1 MVAYFIRP
9 GDDVDLHV
17 AWITDRSPH
26 GHRQRPGTVPTAT
39 ARIAD
44 RRPPPVHVI
53 IGGCGRVG
61 AQLADQLSREE
72 HDVVIID
79 ADPEAFDRIG
89 SAFNGETLIGNI
101 IDQQT
106 LERAGIVA
114 ADVLAAVTNLDNAN
128 LMAVQIAR
136 ELFDVKNTIA
146 RLFNPQREDSYR
158 KMGVTYVS
166 GTRLVARAIMKQ
178 LDIYTFPPHVG
189 FAEGEIDI
197 VELVVTQK
205 GHGMTVGELQN
216 RGGLRIAAIERDG
229 RTRIP
234 AGKDRLLHDD
244 LLVAAVRGGRPGRK
258 ARGLLGTPAAT
269 RRV

>member
-1 MVAYFIRP
+1 M
-9 GDDVDLHV
+9 
-17 AWITDRSPH
+17 
-26 GHRQRPGTVPTAT
+26 
-39 ARIAD
+39 
-44 RRPPPVHVI
+44 HVI

-61 AQLADQLSREE
+61 AELADQLSREE

-79 ADPEAFDRIG
+79 SNADSFDRIG
-89 SAFNGETLIGNI
+89 SAFNGETLIGNV
-101 IDQQT
+101 IDKTT
-106 LERAGIVA
+106 LQRAGITH
-114 ADVLAAVTNLDNAN
+114 ADALAAVTNLDNAN

-136 ELFDVKNTIA
+136 ELFAVRVTVA

-178 LDIYTFPPHVG
+178 LDVRTFPPHVG
-189 FAEGEIDI
+189 FMAGDIDI
-197 VELVVTQK
+197 VELVVTEK
-205 GHGMTVGELQN
+205 GHGITVSELQN
-216 RGGLRIAAIERDG
+216 RGDLRVAVVERDG

-234 AGKDRLLHDD
+234 AGRDRLLHDD

-258 ARGLLGTPAAT
+258 VRDLLSSPATT

>member
-1 MVAYFIRP
+1 M
-9 GDDVDLHV
+9 
-17 AWITDRSPH
+17 
-26 GHRQRPGTVPTAT
+26 
-39 ARIAD
+39 
-44 RRPPPVHVI
+44 HVI

-61 AQLADQLSREE
+61 AQLADQLSRDE

-79 ADPEAFDRIG
+79 ADAESFDRIG

-101 IDQQT
+101 INKDS
-106 LERAGIVA
+106 LIRAGVEH

-136 ELFDVKNTIA
+136 ELFSVPITIA

-178 LDIYTFPPHVG
+178 LDVDTFPPHVG
-189 FAEGEIDI
+189 FEEGEVDI
-197 VELVVTQK
+197 IEMVLTEE
-205 GHGMTVGELQN
+205 GHGLTVSELQA
-216 RGGLRIAAIERDG
+216 RGGLRVAAVERGG

-234 AGKDRLLHDD
+234 AGRDQLQHND
-244 LLVAAVRGGRPGRK
+244 LIVAAIRGGRTSRK
-258 ARGLLGTPAAT
+258 ARRLVVSPAQAQ
-269 RRV
+269 RA